1 MVGRIMPDKLIHR
14 HEHNYFTGWVVAA
27 TRHGRRFGRKYFSDK
42 PDGSHVALARARRYR
57 DRLLATLPKANKI
70 KQTYRTNTTG
80 EVGVARVKERGRS
93 GRVFVRYVATW
104 PTDTG
109 GVYRRAKAS
118 FSVDLY
124 GEVGAKRRAITARRT
139 GVAEFLATTRRK
151 WV

>member
-1 MVGRIMPDKLIHR
+1 
-14 HEHNYFTGWVVAA
+14 VAK
-27 TRHGRRFGRKYFSDK
+27 RQGRRYGRRYFSDK
-42 PDGSHVALARARRYR
+42 PGGRHAALARAREYR
-57 DRLLATLPKANKI
+57 ERLLATLPKANKI
-70 KQTYRTNTTG
+70 KRTYRTNTTG
-80 EVGVARVKERGRS
+80 EIGVARVKERTRS

-124 GEVGAKRRAITARRT
+124 GEIGAKRRAVKARRA
-139 GVAEFLATTRRK
+139 GVAEFLATTHRK